1 MLTHHS
7 LIEVAVEFLKGVP
20 ADGAP
25 AKDIQRQAQEAGLS
39 WATVRR
45 AKAKL
50 GLKAEREGGFGG
62 AGRWIWR
69 LPTRDH
75 NQTSPFLRGLEDF

>member
-1 MLTHHS
+1 MLTRHR
-7 LIEVAVEFLKGVP
+7 LTDVAMEFLKALP
-20 ADGAP
+20 AEGAP
-25 AKDIQRQAQEAGLS
+25 AKDVRRQAQEAGLS

-50 GLKAEREGGFGG
+50 GVKAEREGGFGG

-69 LPTRDH
+69 RPRVSTTRPV
-75 NQTSPFLRGLEDF
+75 PF

>member
-1 MLTHHS
+1 MLTRHR
-7 LIEVAVEFLKGVP
+7 LTDVAIEFLKDLPV
-20 ADGAP
+20 DGAP
-25 AKDIQRQAQEAGLS
+25 AKDVRRQAQEAGLS

-50 GLKAEREGGFGG
+50 GVKAEREGGFGS

-69 LPTRDH
+69 LPRVATTRPV
-75 NQTSPFLRGLEDF
+75 PF

>member
-1 MLTHHS
+1 MLTRHS
-7 LIEVAVEFLKGVP
+7 LIEVAVEFLKSLP

-25 AKDIQRQAQEAGLS
+25 AKDVRRQAQGAGLS

-69 LPTRDH
+69 LPSASITR
-75 NQTSPFLRGLEDF
+75 QSAAPKGLEDF